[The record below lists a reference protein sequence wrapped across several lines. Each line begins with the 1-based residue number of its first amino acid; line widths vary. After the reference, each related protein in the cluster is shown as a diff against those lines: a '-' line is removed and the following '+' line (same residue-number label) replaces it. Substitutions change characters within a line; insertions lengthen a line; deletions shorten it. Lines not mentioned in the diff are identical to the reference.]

1 MSIKPAGIDMV
12 KMQFLPDPFVHIAH
26 GRELRTSRKTRF
38 QRIRSLVVPR
48 RQGKN
53 AGRHSPTDLCPP
65 INPFWR
71 FSFGRP
77 A

>member
-48 RQGKN
+48 R
-53 AGRHSPTDLCPP
+53 
-65 INPFWR
+65 
-71 FSFGRP
+71 
-77 A
+77 